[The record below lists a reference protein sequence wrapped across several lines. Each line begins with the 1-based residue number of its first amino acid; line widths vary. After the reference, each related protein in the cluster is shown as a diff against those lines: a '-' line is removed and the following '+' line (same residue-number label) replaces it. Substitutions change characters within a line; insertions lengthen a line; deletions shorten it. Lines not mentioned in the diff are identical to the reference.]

1 MERTENLNIEEIRP
15 LISPRNLKKELPL
28 PENLAGIIIH
38 ARDSIQRILA
48 RRDSRPLVIV
58 GPCSLHDEEA
68 TLEYAA
74 RLRRLQVDLGEKVLL
89 VMRAYFEK
97 PRTTVGWKGMLYDP
111 WLDESDDIQEGFR
124 RSRRLLL
131 EITRIGLP
139 AATEFLDPIVPQY
152 LADLVSWAS
161 IGARTAASQIHRQMA
176 SGLSMPIGFKNS
188 TDGNLTIAIEA
199 IKTATRP
206 HVFLGIT
213 ADGRTGIASTRGNPY
228 GHLVLRGGSGGPNYQ
243 SEYVAFAEVLLRKA
257 GVANR
262 ILIDCSHANANKD
275 HRQQHLVF
283 SDVLGQIHAGNQTIA
298 GMMLESFLFEGNQP
312 VSAPKDPRRERQ
324 AGGLGQEAGDSRP
337 EAEGTEEQAGGWRLE
352 TGGTE
357 TEKPKAYSLQPT
369 PSKEPT
375 AYSLKPKAPKQLR
388 YGVSI
393 TDRCIGWEETEELIR
408 RLPKTL
414 A

>member
-1 MERTENLNIEEIRP
+1 MVGLRNPWRRGKGVMERTENLNIEEIRP
-15 LISPRNLKKELPL
+15 LISPRDLKKELPL
-28 PENLAGIIIH
+28 PESLAEVIVQAREAIQGIL
-38 ARDSIQRILA
+38 S

-74 RLRRLQVDLGEKVLL
+74 RLRRLQVDLGEKALL

-213 ADGRTGIASTRGNPY
+213 ADGQTGIASTRGNPY
-228 GHLVLRGGSGGPNYQ
+228 GHLVLRGGIGGPNYQ

-275 HRQQHLVF
+275 HRQQHVVF
-283 SDVLGQIHAGNQTIA
+283 ADVLGQIRAGSQTIA
-298 GMMLESFLFEGNQP
+298 GMMLESFLSEGNQP
-312 VSAPKDPRRERQ
+312 ASVPKE
-324 AGGLGQEAGDSRP
+324 
-337 EAEGTEEQAGGWRLE
+337 
-352 TGGTE
+352 
-357 TEKPKAYSLQPT
+357 
-369 PSKEPT
+369 
-375 AYSLKPKAPKQLR
+375 QLR

-393 TDRCIGWEETEELIR
+393 TDKCIGWEETEELIR
-408 RLPKTL
+408 HLVKTL
-414 A
+414 G